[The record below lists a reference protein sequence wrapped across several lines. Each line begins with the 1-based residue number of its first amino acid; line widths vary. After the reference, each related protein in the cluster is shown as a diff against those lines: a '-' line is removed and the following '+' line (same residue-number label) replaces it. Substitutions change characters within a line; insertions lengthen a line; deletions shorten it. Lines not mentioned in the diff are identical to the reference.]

1 MSQENVELVRRTF
14 AAFSAGDFDDALVFF
29 TPDAAWYTSD
39 RWLEGSAYRGYD
51 GLRRLAAGFT
61 ENFDGLDYDVEEVRA
76 VDDRV
81 VALVHMTGRIKDS
94 GQPISQPLG
103 LVVSDFRSGA
113 FGEVRAF
120 ASWDEALQSVGLEG

>member
-1 MSQENVELVRRTF
+1 VSEENVELVRRAF
-14 AAFSAGDFDDALVFF
+14 AAFSAGDFEDALMLF

-39 RWLEGSAYRGYD
+39 RWLEGSAYRGHD
-51 GLRRLAAGFT
+51 GLRRLVAGFT
-61 ENFDGLDYDVEEVRA
+61 DNFDGLGYDIEEIRA

-103 LVVSDFRSGA
+103 LVVADFREGA
-113 FGEVRAF
+113 FGEVRAY
-120 ASWDEALQSVGLEG
+120 ASWGDALSAVGLEE